1 MTCTQSDQG
10 PQQDNYGLKL
20 INILI
25 KSSNV
30 DFLNVDIISIF
41 NVLPL
46 SACIFFLNAELSL
59 LIQHLL

>member
-25 KSSNV
+25 RSSNV
-30 DFLNVDIISIF
+30 DFLNVVFLMFS
-41 NVLPL
+41 NVD
-46 SACIFFLNAELSL
+46 FLN
-59 LIQHLL
+59 QYF